1 MSNNF
6 INKLAVA
13 FYRIPGVKD
22 RWANNFNALES
33 DTIPW
38 TPLKKVIPL
47 MVKSP
52 FGHAL
57 GEPFNK
63 KQQVTL
69 FKECLEVL
77 ESAQKPGVIVD
88 SPYREGRHQLN

>member
-1 MSNNF
+1 MSSNF

-38 TPLKKVIPL
+38 TPLKQPLSQCKV
-47 MVKSP
+47 
-52 FGHAL
+52 AL
-57 GEPFNK
+57 LTTGGVHLKTDPPFNMED
-63 KQQVTL
+63 
-69 FKECLEVL
+69 KEGDPTYRKSQELLSIVPI
-77 ESAQKPGVIVD
+77 AGVD
-88 SPYREGRHQLN
+88 TS